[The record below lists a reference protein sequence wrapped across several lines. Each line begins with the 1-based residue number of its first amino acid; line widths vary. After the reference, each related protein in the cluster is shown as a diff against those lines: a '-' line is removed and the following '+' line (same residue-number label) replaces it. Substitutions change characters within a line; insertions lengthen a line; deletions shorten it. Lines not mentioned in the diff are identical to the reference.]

1 MVESI
6 CREIELKSK
15 QNPLSDLT
23 IETLYFGGGTPS
35 LLSPKELN
43 QIFEKIHT
51 HFSLSP
57 KAEITIETNPDDI
70 NESTLFEWRKTGVNR
85 LSIGIQSFFE
95 EELKWMNRAHDA
107 QQAYACIPLAQDLG
121 FENITAD
128 LIFGSPVQSMEMLE
142 VNLRTMIDMGIPHL
156 SCYAMTVE
164 PQTALHHKI
173 KTGES
178 KDVDADRQAAFFFRV
193 MDQLQNAGFNHYE
206 ISNYAKP
213 GFESKHNS
221 NYWKGVP
228 YFGFGPSAHSFDGK
242 RTRSWNA
249 ANNIVYMN
257 ELASS
262 KIPEE
267 KEILDETQ
275 SLNEFIMIRLR
286 TQEGLDLKTVE
297 EKYGDK
303 KRAELQSNM
312 QRFLLKGHLIESE
325 PERYVLSREGKLY
338 ADGIA
343 AELFW

>member
-1 MVESI
+1 
-6 CREIELKSK
+6 
-15 QNPLSDLT
+15 
-23 IETLYFGGGTPS
+23 
-35 LLSPKELN
+35 
-43 QIFEKIHT
+43 
-51 HFSLSP
+51 
-57 KAEITIETNPDDI
+57 
-70 NESTLFEWRKTGVNR
+70 
-85 LSIGIQSFFE
+85 
-95 EELKWMNRAHDA
+95 
-107 QQAYACIPLAQDLG
+107 
-121 FENITAD
+121 
-128 LIFGSPVQSMEMLE
+128 MEMLE
-142 VNLRTMIDMGIPHL
+142 VNLRTMIDMGIPHI

-173 KTGES
+173 KTGQS

-213 GFESKHNS
+213 GFESNHNG

-262 KIPEE
+262 KIPDE

-275 SLNEFIMIRLR
+275 SLNEFIMIILR

-297 EKYGDK
+297 EKYGDE

-312 QRFLLKGHLIESE
+312 QRFLLKGHLVETE

>member
-1 MVESI
+1 MVDSI
-6 CREIELKSK
+6 CREMELKAQ
-15 QNPLSDLT
+15 QNLFSEHE
-23 IETLYFGGGTPS
+23 IETIYLGGGTPS
-35 LLSPKELN
+35 LLSPEELN
-43 QIFEKIHT
+43 KIFNKIHLL
-51 HFSLSP
+51 FSVTS

-70 NESTLFEWRKTGVNR
+70 HTNTIVEWKKTGINR

-95 EELKWMNRAHDA
+95 EELKWMNRAHNA
-107 QQAYACIPLAQDLG
+107 KQAFDCIPLAQDLG

-142 VNLRTMIDMGIPHL
+142 VNLRTMIDMGIPHI

-173 KTGES
+173 KTGQS

-193 MDQLQNAGFNHYE
+193 MDHLLDAGFIHYE

-249 ANNIVYMN
+249 ANNIAYMN

-275 SLNEFIMIRLR
+275 SLNEYIMIRLR

-312 QRFLLKGHLIESE
+312 QRFLLKGHLVETE

>member
-1 MVESI
+1 
-6 CREIELKSK
+6 
-15 QNPLSDLT
+15 
-23 IETLYFGGGTPS
+23 
-35 LLSPKELN
+35 
-43 QIFEKIHT
+43 
-51 HFSLSP
+51 
-57 KAEITIETNPDDI
+57 
-70 NESTLFEWRKTGVNR
+70 
-85 LSIGIQSFFE
+85 
-95 EELKWMNRAHDA
+95 
-107 QQAYACIPLAQDLG
+107 
-121 FENITAD
+121 
-128 LIFGSPVQSMEMLE
+128 
-142 VNLRTMIDMGIPHL
+142 
-156 SCYAMTVE
+156 MTVE
-164 PQTALHHKI
+164 PQTALHHKM
-173 KTGES
+173 KKGQS

-193 MDQLQNAGFNHYE
+193 MDHLLDAGFNHYE

-228 YFGFGPSAHSFDGK
+228 YFGLGPSAHSFDGK

-249 ANNIVYMN
+249 ANNIVYLN

-262 KIPEE
+262 KIPDE

-275 SLNEFIMIRLR
+275 SLNEYIMIRLR

-312 QRFLLKGHLIESE
+312 QRFLLKGHLVETE